1 MKLSPP
7 NVRFAGANQISKGPS
22 MNKLTVRCLDPAP
35 QQQAMADPEQIMT
48 FIDAWEL
55 AKVAYGEVLRAG
67 MNRSDSEL
75 AQDPA
80 YGQLLQAGLRIYKL
94 GGSDAVEAV
103 SKCLGQCLNQGNARH
118 FARLW
123 NGLVPETAH

>member
-1 MKLSPP
+1 MTLSPP
-7 NVRFAGANQISKGPS
+7 SVPFDGADQISEGS
-22 MNKLTVRCLDPAP
+22 SVNKLTARCLELVP
-35 QQQAMADPEQIMT
+35 QQVMADPAQIMA

-55 AKVAYGEVLRAG
+55 AKAAYGEVLRAG

-80 YGQLLQAGLRIYKL
+80 YGQLLQAGLRVHKL
-94 GGSDAVEAV
+94 GGTDAVGAV
-103 SKCLGQCLNQGNARH
+103 SKCLGQCLSQGSSRH

-123 NGLVPETAH
+123 NGLVPETTH